1 MPEYDFDLYI
11 IGAGSGGVRASR
23 IAAQGGARVGICE
36 DSRVGGTCVIR
47 GCVPKK
53 LLVYGSHFH
62 EDFEDAAGYGWT
74 VGETK
79 FDWPTLI
86 ANKDMEIDRLNL
98 IYKKL
103 LADAGV
109 TLHESRGRLVDNHT
123 VNVGGHR
130 ITTERI
136 VVATGGR
143 PVKPPIVGAEL
154 AITSNEAF
162 HLPQLPPRIVVV
174 GGGYIAVEFAGI
186 FNGLGAEVTQ
196 IVRRDLVLRG
206 FDEDVRR
213 VLQQELTKKGII
225 FRTGSEI
232 VAIEEGEGFLRCRT
246 AAGEAIETDAV
257 MYATGRTPNTEDLG
271 LVEVGVTLNKAGA
284 IAVDEWSQTTVPGI
298 YAIGDVTDRINLTPV
313 AIMEGHYLANT
324 LFHDRPMKPDHSN
337 VPSAVFSQP
346 PVATVGLTE
355 EQARRTYGEIDVYA
369 SSFRPMKY
377 TMSGRHQSSF
387 MKLLVDAKTDKV
399 VGAHMVGDDA
409 AEIIQG
415 LAVAIKAGATKRH
428 FDTTVGIHPTAAEEF
443 VTMRTKRHP
452 AHGSGATKAAE

>member
-1 MPEYDFDLYI
+1 
-11 IGAGSGGVRASR
+11 
-23 IAAQGGARVGICE
+23 IAAQSGAKVGICE

-53 LLVYGSHFH
+53 LLVYGSHFA

-74 VGETK
+74 IGERK

-86 ANKDMEIDRLNL
+86 ANKDREIDRLNL

-103 LADAGV
+103 LSDAAV
-109 TLHESRGRLVDNHT
+109 TLHEARGRLVDEHT
-123 VNVGGHR
+123 VDVGGTRH
-130 ITTERI
+130 TAKYI
-136 VVATGGR
+136 VIATGGY

-162 HLPQLPPRIVVV
+162 HLTKLPPRIVVV

-196 IVRRDLVLRG
+196 VIRRETVLRG
-206 FDEDVRR
+206 FDEEVRS
-213 VLQQELTKKGII
+213 VLQKEMTKKGVI
-225 FRTGSEI
+225 FRSQTEI
-232 VAIEEGEGFLRCRT
+232 VAIEKGEGFLRCRT
-246 AAGEAIETDAV
+246 AAGEAIEADAV
-257 MYATGRTPNTEDLG
+257 MYATGRDPNTKNLG
-271 LVEVGVTLNKAGA
+271 LEEVGVTLNKAGA
-284 IAVDEWSQTTVPGI
+284 IAVDEGSQSTVPSI
-298 YAIGDVTDRINLTPV
+298 YAIGDVTDRVNLTPV

-324 LFHDRPMKPDHSN
+324 LFHNQPMKPDHAN

-346 PVATVGLTE
+346 GVATVGLSE
-355 EQARRTYGEIDVYA
+355 EQARRTYGKVDVYA

-377 TMSGRHQSSF
+377 TLSGRQQHSF
-387 MKLLVDAKTDKV
+387 MKLVVDAKSDKV

-415 LAVAIKAGATKRH
+415 LAVAIKAGATKKH

-443 VTMRTKRHP
+443 VTMRTKRAAP
-452 AHGSGATKAAE
+452 QGTGATKAAE

>member
-86 ANKDMEIDRLNL
+86 ANKDTEIDRLNL

-130 ITTERI
+130 ITAERI

-377 TMSGRHQSSF
+377 TMSGRHHSSF
-387 MKLLVDAKTDKV
+387 MKLLVDAKSDKV